1 MGGFA
6 DFYGQTLLH
15 PLALTVTIL
24 LALAVL
30 TLPRRF
36 ALVPLL
42 ISAATMPVAQR
53 LVIAG
58 ADFTL
63 LRMLL
68 LAYLARIILRAEW
81 KGFVWNRLDTAIVLW
96 VLSGTAIMTL
106 HYGTSEAFINRLGW
120 AYDVVL
126 IYFTARLVL
135 REWSDVLV
143 LGKSAAL
150 LSLPIAVLFILEWTT
165 QYNVFHFFGGVP
177 EFTWVR
183 DGLVRAQGPYAHPII
198 AGLFWVCLLP
208 MIWMLRNEARTL
220 MMLGTLGVL
229 AVVMT
234 TSSSTPLLSLIA
246 ALFGAS
252 LFVVRRHRTRMWIGL
267 IVILLLLHFV
277 IMKAPVW
284 HLISRVDMVAG
295 STGYHRF
302 IIFDIFINNFSDWFA
317 TGHST
322 PRDWGWWMRDITNE
336 FIIQGIRGG
345 LLTLLLFLLVFVRA
359 FANVGTSLSL
369 AADRNVGGNLNLEW
383 RTWLVGVAIF
393 VHVVSFWGIS
403 YFGQMNMVLYL
414 QLAAAGAV
422 GVGLGTS
429 STAERAL
436 PIQNSRRAC
445 APTTTPK
452 EVFETRMT
460 SDPDSPRRDVQ
471 RPPSLKE

>member
-126 IYFTARLVL
+126 IYFTARFVL

-150 LSLPIAVLFILEWTT
+150 LSLPLAVFFVVEWVT
-165 QYNVFHFFGGVP
+165 QYNVFHVFGGVR

-183 DGLVRAQGPYAHPII
+183 EGRIRCQGPYAHPII
-198 AGLFWVCLLP
+198 AGLFWAALLP
-208 MIWMLRNEARTL
+208 LIWMLWEEKNKKLAV
-220 MMLGTLGVL
+220 LGTFGTLIIV
-229 AVVMT
+229 AT
-234 TSSSTPLLSLIA
+234 TSSSTPALSVIA
-246 ALFGAS
+246 AAFAAS
-252 LFVVRRHRTRMWIGL
+252 LFVFRGYRTWMWAGL
-267 IVILLLLHFV
+267 IVVILLLHFV

-284 HLISRVDMVAG
+284 HLVSRVDIIVG
-295 STGYHRF
+295 STGWHRF
-302 IIFDIFINNFSDWFA
+302 IIFDLFMDHFSDWYL
-317 TGHST
+317 TGYST

-336 FIIQGIRGG
+336 YVVQGVRGG
-345 LLTLLLFLLVFVRA
+345 LLTLILFLLVFVRA
-359 FANVGTSLSL
+359 FANVGKTL
-369 AADRNVGGNLNLEW
+369 ALAPDKGRGGDPLLEW
-383 RTWLVGVAIF
+383 RIWLVGVAIF
-393 VHVVSFWGIS
+393 LHLVAFWGLS

-414 QLAAAGAV
+414 QLAIAGAV
-422 GVGLGTS
+422 GAGLSIKSSGEDRLKEGVGSPSPADAKSGGLGVGP
-429 STAERAL
+429 AL
-436 PIQNSRRAC
+436 AGQQ
-445 APTTTPK
+445 
-452 EVFETRMT
+452 VTRV
-460 SDPDSPRRDVQ
+460 RW
-471 RPPSLKE
+471 